1 VIINEF
7 IELGEDVTQGEGDLT
22 KRIEVKSDD
31 EIGELSKCFNTFIK
45 KLPPLPPPKPYLV
58 RQLSSPIV

>member
-1 VIINEF
+1 MVSQQVIINEF

-31 EIGELSKCFNTFIK
+31 EIGELSKWFNTFIK
-45 KLPPLPPPKPYLV
+45 KLPPP
-58 RQLSSPIV
+58 